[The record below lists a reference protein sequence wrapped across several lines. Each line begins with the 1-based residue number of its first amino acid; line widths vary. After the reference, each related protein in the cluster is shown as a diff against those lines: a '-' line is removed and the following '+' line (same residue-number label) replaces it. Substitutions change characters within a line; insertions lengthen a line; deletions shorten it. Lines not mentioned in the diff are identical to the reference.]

1 MLAALLCPAAGS
13 LDDKESTK
21 PSFQL
26 PIQYI
31 EELHTLDETVAT
43 DLELVVRP
51 ITDISDCSAI
61 TGCSAS
67 GANERTMYHP
77 LLNPKTPFEE
87 NMIPTWGKYYTTNT
101 TFLTETQHVVKSV
114 GSLSIDAPEYES
126 IMTIWKDT
134 KEDPYFLE
142 KYSYM
147 ELEMFKWVNHHPSF
161 LQAISIVNMGSPVLS
176 FLVPFILFLM
186 PFFIV
191 KLQGHPITLSIYFS
205 VLKDISRNHFIG
217 KMIGS
222 AENLNPQNLLYLL
235 VLAGLYIYQIYQNYM
250 TCVRFYA
257 NISRINEQICH
268 MQKYLAY
275 TTATMDSF
283 ERVIKDLSTYGGF
296 RRDLAAS
303 RQTLEELREH
313 IQDVCPFKPSFSK
326 IGEIGGLLGCYYAL
340 YSNEDYA
347 AALQYSFG
355 FHGYIQCLKGI
366 HENIAAGS
374 LAFATFVGKEGAEDL
389 VIKDQYY
396 PALANESFVTNDANL
411 SNNLA
416 VTGPNAAGKTTYL
429 KTTMLNIIFTQQFGC
444 GFYSGCVMVRP
455 YTHLHSYLNIP
466 DTSGRDSLFQAESRR
481 CKDIIDRVVLAPVE
495 ERHFCIFDELYS
507 GTNPVEATKSAYA
520 FLMWLS
526 QRSNVDFV
534 LTTHYAEMCSRF
546 KTKKVARIMN
556 CQMEA
561 VESEDGEISYTY
573 RLIPGIS
580 KIQGAVKV
588 LREMS
593 YPEEILSTIAGY
605 DKKSDEKK

>member
-1 MLAALLCPAAGS
+1 MLAALLCPEAAS
-13 LDDKESTK
+13 LEDKESSE
-21 PSFQL
+21 PLFRL
-26 PIQYI
+26 PIQYV
-31 EELHTLDETVAT
+31 EEIYTLDETVAS
-43 DLELVVRP
+43 DLELIAREG
-51 ITDISDCSAI
+51 I
-61 TGCSAS
+61 
-67 GANERTMYHP
+67 ETMYHP
-77 LLNPKTPFEE
+77 LMNPKTPFEE
-87 NMIPTWGKYYTTNT
+87 KMIPHLGKYYTTNK
-101 TFLTETQHVVKSV
+101 TFLTETQHVVKSI
-114 GSLSIDAPEYES
+114 GSLDIMYPDYEP

-147 ELEMFKWVNHHPSF
+147 ELGMLKWVNHHPSF

-176 FLVPFILFLM
+176 FLIPFILFLM

-222 AENLNPQNLLYLL
+222 AENLNAQNMLYLL

-250 TCVRFYA
+250 TCLRFYA
-257 NISRINEQICH
+257 NISRINQQICH
-268 MQKYLAY
+268 MQEYLAY
-275 TTATMDSF
+275 TTAVMGSF
-283 ERVIKDLSTYGGF
+283 EDVIKGLSTYGGF
-296 RRDLAAS
+296 SKDLATC
-303 RQTLEELREH
+303 RQKLERLRVH
-313 IQDVCPFKPSFSK
+313 IGDVRPFEPSFSK
-326 IGEIGGLLGCYYAL
+326 VGEIGGLLGCYYTL

-355 FHGYIQCLKGI
+355 FHGYFLTLRGI
-366 HENIAAGS
+366 YENIATGS
-374 LAFATFVGKEGAEDL
+374 IAFATFESKEEDKGL

-396 PALANESFVTNDANL
+396 PALANETFVTNDANL
-411 SNNLA
+411 SKNL
-416 VTGPNAAGKTTYL
+416 VITGPNAAGKTTFL

-444 GFYSGCVMVRP
+444 GFYSGCVMTEP
-455 YTHLHSYLNIP
+455 YSHLHSYLNIP

-481 CKDIIDRVVLAPVE
+481 CKDIIDHVVVAPIE

-520 FLMWLS
+520 FLLWLS
-526 QRSNVDFV
+526 QRSNVDFI
-534 LTTHYAEMCSRF
+534 LTTHYADMCSRF
-546 KTKKVARIMN
+546 KVKKIARISN

-561 VESEDGEISYTY
+561 IEAEDGDISYTY

-588 LREMS
+588 LREMA
-593 YPEEILSTIAGY
+593 YPEEILETISGY
-605 DKKSDEKK
+605 DKKAVEKK